1 MYKELINKEN
11 DFQIIFTEINGG
23 GWLNDLFTLIKQKL
37 HPNSIEKNI
46 ISASW
51 EEMEAEILISKDKI
65 DTKIEIDDIGTIS
78 YILLSESSNFNKQK
92 LREWAT
98 IIATEVEKLKNK

>member
-11 DFQIIFTEINGG
+11 EFQIIFTEINGG
-23 GWLNDLFTLIKQKL
+23 GWLSDLMKIIKIKL
-37 HPNSIEKNI
+37 NPSHLEKNI

-51 EEMEAEILISKDKI
+51 DEMEAEIIMTQDDI
-65 DTKIEIDDIGTIS
+65 DAKIEIDDLGNIS
-78 YILLSESSNFNKQK
+78 LIHAEPNEENKQK

-98 IIATEVEKLKNK
+98 IIATEVEKLKK